1 MLVAARTGAWAKSGS
16 HTPAYGGLCFTAEAD
31 NSSVQ
36 LTAVGSAPAV
46 TLVKSFD
53 GVNWEAYAVGEVIDL
68 PSVGDFVYLAAGE
81 GGNETFGSSTSAYHQ
96 FVINGLVA
104 ASGDITSLRRFD
116 LEQTTLAT
124 YCYISMFSG
133 CTGLTGAP
141 ELPATT
147 LATYCYISMFSGCT
161 GLTSAPEL
169 PAITL
174 TTACYRLMF
183 SGCTGLT
190 SAPELPAITLTTAC
204 YSSMFN
210 GCTGLTS
217 APELPATTLASN
229 CYGSMFNGCTG
240 LMSAPELPAT
250 TLASN
255 CYGSMFNGCT
265 GLMSAPEL
273 PATTLATA
281 CYRSMFQGCT
291 GLTIAPE
298 LPATKLERICYQS
311 MFDGCTNLSLI
322 KVHFTTW
329 VSQTN
334 SWVSGVSPTGTFYKP
349 SALPEEYGTDKIPT
363 GWTVVNIDK
372 TT

>member
-1 MLVAARTGAWAKSGS
+1 MMLGARTGAWAKSGS
-16 HTPAYGGLCFTAEAD
+16 PTPAYGGLCFTAETA

-53 GVNWEAYAVGEVIDL
+53 GINWEAYAVGEVIDL
-68 PSVGDFVYLAAGE
+68 PSTGDFVYLAAGE
-81 GGNETFGSSTSAYHQ
+81 GGNETFGSSSSVYHK

-104 ASGDITSLRRFD
+104 ASGDITSLRNFD

-133 CTGLTGAP
+133 CTGLTVAP

-147 LATYCYISMFSGCT
+147 LAINCYRYMFSGCT

-169 PAITL
+169 PATTL
-174 TTACYRLMF
+174 APACYRHMFEGCTGLTSAPELPATTLAVGCYQYMFSGCTGLTVAPELPATTLSNGCYNYMF

-190 SAPELPAITLTTAC
+190 SAPELPATTLAPAC
-204 YSSMFN
+204 YRHMFE

-229 CYGSMFNGCTG
+229 CYQYIFS
-240 LMSAPELPAT
+240 
-250 TLASN
+250 
-255 CYGSMFNGCT
+255 
-265 GLMSAPEL
+265 
-273 PATTLATA
+273 
-281 CYRSMFQGCT
+281 
-291 GLTIAPE
+291 
-298 LPATKLERICYQS
+298 
-311 MFDGCTNLSLI
+311 GCTNLSLI
-322 KVHFTTW
+322 KVRLTAW
-329 VSQTN
+329 VGSQTT

-349 SALPEEYGTDKIPT
+349 TALPEEYGTSKIPT
-363 GWTVVNIDK
+363 GWTVVNVD
-372 TT
+372 